1 MCVYVCVCVCVCVCM
16 CVCVCKL
23 PTHYSWT
30 TVSLHKI
37 NVMKPP
43 EECRLQSQK
52 MTGKREIEREREV
65 WCEKTKAGGEDRG
78 KRKDRG

>member
-1 MCVYVCVCVCVCVCM
+1 MCVCVCVCVCVSCP
-16 CVCVCKL
+16 L
-23 PTHYSWT
+23 IIIHGHSEFTQDQRDEAS
-30 TVSLHKI
+30 
-37 NVMKPP
+37 
-43 EECRLQSQK
+43 RGK

>member
-1 MCVYVCVCVCVCVCM
+1 MCVCVCVCVCVCE
-16 CVCVCKL
+16 L
-23 PTHYSWT
+23 PTHHYSWT

-43 EECRLQSQK
+43 EECSLQSQK

>member
-1 MCVYVCVCVCVCVCM
+1 MDHSEF
-16 CVCVCKL
+16 
-23 PTHYSWT
+23 TQDQRD
-30 TVSLHKI
+30 
-37 NVMKPP
+37 

>member
-1 MCVYVCVCVCVCVCM
+1 MDHSEFTQDQRDEASRGYRA
-16 CVCVCKL
+16 K
-23 PTHYSWT
+23 
-30 TVSLHKI
+30 
-37 NVMKPP
+37 
-43 EECRLQSQK
+43 K

>member
-1 MCVYVCVCVCVCVCM
+1 MDHSEF
-16 CVCVCKL
+16 
-23 PTHYSWT
+23 TQDQRD
-30 TVSLHKI
+30 
-37 NVMKPP
+37 
-43 EECRLQSQK
+43 EAQSQK

>member
-1 MCVYVCVCVCVCVCM
+1 MA
-16 CVCVCKL
+16 
-23 PTHYSWT
+23 

>member
-1 MCVYVCVCVCVCVCM
+1 M
-16 CVCVCKL
+16 
-23 PTHYSWT
+23 
-30 TVSLHKI
+30 SLHKI

-65 WCEKTKAGGEDRG
+65 WCEKTKAEGKTGGRG
-78 KRKDRG
+78 RIEGREKGGKEKKAMEER

>member
-1 MCVYVCVCVCVCVCM
+1 MCVY
-16 CVCVCKL
+16 
-23 PTHYSWT
+23 S
-30 TVSLHKI
+30 SLFMDHSEFTQDQRDE
-37 NVMKPP
+37 PP

-65 WCEKTKAGGEDRG
+65 WCKKTKAGGEDRG